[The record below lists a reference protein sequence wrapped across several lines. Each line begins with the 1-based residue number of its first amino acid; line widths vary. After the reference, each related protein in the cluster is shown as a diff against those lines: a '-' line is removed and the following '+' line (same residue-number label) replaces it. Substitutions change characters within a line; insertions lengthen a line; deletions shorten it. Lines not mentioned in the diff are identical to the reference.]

1 MAVVSAKPVFTAAAA
16 YTNLPLTAPVAYA
29 TPGLVTATSS
39 QYFAR
44 NYNGL
49 YSLPY
54 VATAAAAAPAPLI
67 TSSAYSYAPAFL
79 FCSAKFVN

>member
-54 VATAAAAAPAPLI
+54 VATAAAAPAPLI
-67 TSSAYSYAPAFL
+67 TSSAYSYAPAF
-79 FCSAKFVN
+79 VY